1 VQRLKVDTQTRE
13 NEENMKKTTLTL
25 TTLIITAVIVSAC
38 APGISNQSLNDTT
51 WSLVSYGSA
60 TTPTPASP
68 DIETT
73 LTFDADGK
81 VSGNMGCNS
90 FSGTF
95 ELNGDKIEFSPLM
108 STLMA
113 CEDPGMSQEAAAF
126 NVLRETVTASFDGSN
141 LTLTGPDEDVLIL
154 TQK

>member
-1 VQRLKVDTQTRE
+1 
-13 NEENMKKTTLTL
+13 MKKNLILVTVFIIAILTL
-25 TTLIITAVIVSAC
+25 SAC

-60 TTPTPASP
+60 TNPTPAAA

-73 LTFDADGK
+73 LTFGADGQ

-90 FSGTF
+90 FSGDF
-95 ELNGDKIEFSPLM
+95 ELKGDKIEFGPLM

-113 CEDPGMSQEAAAF
+113 CEGPGMDQETAAF

-141 LTLTGPDEDVLIL
+141 LTLTGPDGDVLVL
-154 TQK
+154 AQK

>member
-1 VQRLKVDTQTRE
+1 
-13 NEENMKKTTLTL
+13 MKKTTLIWTA
-25 TTLIITAVIVSAC
+25 LIVTGMIVSAC

-51 WSLVSYGSA
+51 WRLVSYGSA
-60 TTPTPASP
+60 TDPTPAAP

-73 LTFDADGK
+73 LTFGADGQ

-95 ELNGDKIEFSPLM
+95 ELKGDKIEFGPIT
-108 STLMA
+108 STMMA
-113 CEDPGMSQEAAAF
+113 CEGPGMEQEAAAF

-141 LTLTGPDEDVLIL
+141 LTLTGPDGDVLAL